1 MCVYRKEDF
10 MNEGIKV
17 IVLDIDGTLF
27 NDEKTITPKTK
38 NVLKKAQEMGL
49 TVVLASGRP
58 ASGLWYISDEL
69 EMEKHHGLL
78 CCFNG
83 SQVVDCTTT
92 DLLFNAPMSID
103 MGKRVLNHMKAFNVN
118 PMVYKDA
125 YLYVNDA
132 YAYKVKYESRLGRL
146 KVCEVDDLEAYLTW
160 QPNKILTSGDP
171 EYLQENYQL
180 MMAPFKDQLSCMFTA
195 DFYFEFTAQG
205 VDKARALKVA
215 LNKLGYTNEN
225 CIAFGD
231 AQNDL
236 SIINFAKVGV
246 AMGNATDEV
255 KAAADEVTLDNNH
268 DGIYEALIKHIP
280 ELA

>member
-1 MCVYRKEDF
+1 
-10 MNEGIKV
+10 MNENIKV

-27 NDEKTITPKTK
+27 DDEKKITPKTK
-38 NVLKKAQEMGL
+38 AVLQKAQENGL

-58 ASGLWYISDEL
+58 ASGLWYIADEL
-69 EMEKHHGLL
+69 KMEKHHGLL

-92 DLLFNAPMSID
+92 EELFNSPMSID
-103 MGKRVLNHMKAFNVN
+103 MGKRVLNHMKSFDVN

-146 KVCEVDDLEAYLTW
+146 KVCEVDDLESYLTW
-160 QPNKILTSGDP
+160 RPNKILTSGDP
-171 EYLQENYQL
+171 AYLQENYQL
-180 MMAPFKDQLSCMFTA
+180 MMAPFKDELNCMFTA
-195 DFYFEFTAQG
+195 DFYFEFTAKG
-205 VDKARALKVA
+205 IDKARALSIA
-215 LNKLGYTNEN
+215 LEKLGYSGDN

-236 SIINFAKVGV
+236 SMIRFAKIGV

-255 KAAADEVTLDNNH
+255 KEAADEITLDNNH
-268 DGIYEALIKHIP
+268 DGIAEALIKHIP
-280 ELA
+280 ELEVA

>member
-1 MCVYRKEDF
+1 
-10 MNEGIKV
+10 MNENIKV

-27 NDEKTITPKTK
+27 DDEKKITSKTK
-38 NVLKKAQEMGL
+38 AVLQKAQENGL

-58 ASGLWYISDEL
+58 ASGLWYIADEL

-92 DLLFNAPMSID
+92 EELFNSPMSID
-103 MGKRVLNHMKAFNVN
+103 MGKRVLNHMKSFDVN

-146 KVCEVDDLEAYLTW
+146 KVCEVDDLESYLTW
-160 QPNKILTSGDP
+160 RPNKILTSGDP
-171 EYLQENYQL
+171 AYLQENYQL
-180 MMAPFKDQLSCMFTA
+180 MMAPFKDELNCMFTA
-195 DFYFEFTAQG
+195 DFYFEFTAKG
-205 VDKARALKVA
+205 IDKARALSIA
-215 LNKLGYTNEN
+215 LEKLGYSGDN

-236 SIINFAKVGV
+236 SMIRFAKIGV

-255 KAAADEVTLDNNH
+255 KEAADEITLDNNH
-268 DGIYEALIKHIP
+268 DGIAEALIKHIP
-280 ELA
+280 ELEVA

>member
-1 MCVYRKEDF
+1 
-10 MNEGIKV
+10 MNENIKV

-27 NDEKTITPKTK
+27 DDEKKITPKTK
-38 NVLKKAQEMGL
+38 AVLQKAQENGL

-58 ASGLWYISDEL
+58 ASGLWYIADEL

-92 DLLFNAPMSID
+92 EELFNSPMSID
-103 MGKRVLNHMKAFNVN
+103 MGKRVLNHMKSFDVN

-146 KVCEVDDLEAYLTW
+146 KVCEVDDLESYLTW
-160 QPNKILTSGDP
+160 RPNKILTSGDP
-171 EYLQENYQL
+171 AYLQENYQL
-180 MMAPFKDQLSCMFTA
+180 MMAPFKDELNCMFTA
-195 DFYFEFTAQG
+195 DFYFEFTAKG
-205 VDKARALKVA
+205 IDKARALSIA
-215 LNKLGYTNEN
+215 LEKLGYSGDN

-236 SIINFAKVGV
+236 SMIRFAKIGV

-255 KAAADEVTLDNNH
+255 KEAADEITLDNNH
-268 DGIYEALIKHIP
+268 DGIAEALIKHIP
-280 ELA
+280 ELEAA

>member
-1 MCVYRKEDF
+1 
-10 MNEGIKV
+10 MNENIKV

-27 NDEKTITPKTK
+27 DDEKKITSKTK
-38 NVLKKAQEMGL
+38 AVLQKAQENGL

-58 ASGLWYISDEL
+58 ASGLWYIADEL

-92 DLLFNAPMSID
+92 EELFNSPMSID
-103 MGKRVLNHMKAFNVN
+103 MGKRVLNHMKSFDVN

-146 KVCEVDDLEAYLTW
+146 KVCEVDDLESYLTW
-160 QPNKILTSGDP
+160 RPNKILTSGDP
-171 EYLQENYQL
+171 AYLQENYQL
-180 MMAPFKDQLSCMFTA
+180 MMAPFKDELNCMFTA
-195 DFYFEFTAQG
+195 DFYFEFTAKG
-205 VDKARALKVA
+205 IDKARALSIA
-215 LNKLGYTNEN
+215 LEKLGYSGDN

-236 SIINFAKVGV
+236 SMIRFAKIGV

-255 KAAADEVTLDNNH
+255 KEAADEITLDNNH
-268 DGIYEALIKHIP
+268 DGIAEALIKHIP
-280 ELA
+280 DLEVA